1 MKQVSSV
8 KSSKLNGFLLALLF
22 IQGLGQNL
30 ALENLAK
37 IGTFSR
43 NFNYLLK
50 SREQKLFSENLC
62 HNVLALFNK
71 FASV

>member
-37 IGTFSR
+37 I
-43 NFNYLLK
+43 
-50 SREQKLFSENLC
+50 EPKL
-62 HNVLALFNK
+62 VLFPETLIIF
-71 FASV
+71 